1 MTLQHLREEMDAIN
15 GQLVELIGKRTE
27 VARAIA
33 RIKKREN
40 LPILD
45 PVRERAIQEE
55 VRRLARANR
64 VSVSV
69 VEEIFRLLLD
79 YTRLEME
86 MEGI

>member
-1 MTLQHLREEMDAIN
+1 MTLELLREEIDAIN

-27 VARAIA
+27 AARAIA
-33 RIKKREN
+33 QIKKREN

-45 PVRERAIQEE
+45 AARERTIQDE